1 VTSYVRRTWTA
12 AIAAA
17 LFGAAPAAAQVFTPP
32 FMSPVPRNDFGVY
45 VSSLGDIAIE
55 GLWERHA
62 RGGSGMGL
70 RAGYTEWGDGS
81 LLLGLQV
88 VNPVQLAGTPIGL
101 AFTASGQAVVGG
113 ANGAGGQV
121 GFTAGGTIPSTQLGI
136 TPYIHPRLAVVS
148 WPGSDDD
155 LRLRVLAD
163 FGVDL
168 DLLSGMSIRIGANLG
183 DGASIGVGVAWRQ

>member
-1 VTSYVRRTWTA
+1 MTHVRRTTLA
-12 AIAAA
+12 ALAAA
-17 LFGAAPAAAQVFTPP
+17 LLTAAPAAAQVFTPP
-32 FMSPVPRNDFGVY
+32 FMSPIPRNDFGVY
-45 VSSLGDIAIE
+45 VSDLGNIAIE
-55 GLWERHA
+55 GLWQRHA

-70 RAGYTEWGDGS
+70 RAGYTDWGEGS

-88 VNPVQLAGTPIGL
+88 VNPVQLAGAPIGL

-113 ANGAGGQV
+113 VNGGGGQV
-121 GFTAGGTIPSTQLGI
+121 GFTAGGTIPSTELGI

-148 WPGSDDD
+148 WPGRDDS
-155 LRLRVLAD
+155 LGLRVLAD

-168 DLLSGMSIRIGANLG
+168 DFRSGMALRVGANLG